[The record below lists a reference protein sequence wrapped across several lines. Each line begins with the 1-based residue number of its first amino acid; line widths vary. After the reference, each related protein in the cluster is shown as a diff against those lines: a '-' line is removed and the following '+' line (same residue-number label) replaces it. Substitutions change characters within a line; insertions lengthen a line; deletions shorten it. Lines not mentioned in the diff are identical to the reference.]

1 VKKFS
6 DMQRLE
12 VSLIENIQREN
23 LNPIEE
29 AKAYLYLLEQAGIR
43 QEELAERVG
52 KKRSTIANSLRLL
65 QLPHHMQESLLEG
78 GFTAGHARALLSVV
92 NPADQ
97 EYLYQT
103 ILGKD
108 ISVREAEK
116 VAGDLNK
123 GKRAAHSKADRMKKE
138 KPIDLMVLEQKFLE
152 AVGSKVQLKG
162 TLKKGKLE
170 IYYHSMDDLDR
181 LYRLLAQN
189 EELIEL

>member
-1 VKKFS
+1 
-6 DMQRLE
+6 
-12 VSLIENIQREN
+12 
-23 LNPIEE
+23 
-29 AKAYLYLLEQAGIR
+29 
-43 QEELAERVG
+43 
-52 KKRSTIANSLRLL
+52 
-65 QLPHHMQESLLEG
+65 MQESLLEG